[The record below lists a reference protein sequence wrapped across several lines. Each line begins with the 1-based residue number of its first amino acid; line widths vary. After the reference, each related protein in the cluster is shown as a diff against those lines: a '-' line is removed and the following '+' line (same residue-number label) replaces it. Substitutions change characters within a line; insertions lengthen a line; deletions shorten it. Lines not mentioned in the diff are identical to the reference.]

1 MFNIICF
8 ILSQKIDESSAVIIK
23 AEEIQEER
31 HRKIKEETAALKKLM
46 DKQLTINIQ
55 QVSDVSSLS
64 QTPSISNNGGG
75 NNSGNNGGTSS
86 SGADNRAPGGLD
98 ANNASNKS
106 GKAPEPYSSGGSQ
119 NSSTSS
125 RSLVDRGT
133 GVTQTS
139 SQNIKLDDL
148 VNWKWI
154 KDGNQYIPQRR

>member
-1 MFNIICF
+1 
-8 ILSQKIDESSAVIIK
+8 
-23 AEEIQEER
+23 
-31 HRKIKEETAALKKLM
+31 M

-64 QTPSISNNGGG
+64 PTPSISNNGGS
-75 NNSGNNGGTSS
+75 NNGGNNGGTSS
-86 SGADNRAPGGLD
+86 SGATDNRAPGGLD
-98 ANNASNKS
+98 ANNTSNQS
-106 GKAPEPYSSGGSQ
+106 GKAPEPYSSRGSQ

-125 RSLVDRGT
+125 RSLVDHGT